1 MDQVLFDR
9 IASLSRLSF
18 SGEERERMAKDME
31 EILRLM
37 DTVAEV
43 PLASEAAPTAAG
55 SMELLREDAVK
66 PSLSAEEAL
75 SNAKGRQGDFFAVPK
90 MID

>member
-1 MDQVLFDR
+1 MDPILFDR

-43 PLASEAAPTAAG
+43 PLASEAAPTVAG

-66 PSLSAEEAL
+66 SSLSVEEAL
-75 SNAKGRQGDFFAVPK
+75 ANAKGRQGDFFAVPK